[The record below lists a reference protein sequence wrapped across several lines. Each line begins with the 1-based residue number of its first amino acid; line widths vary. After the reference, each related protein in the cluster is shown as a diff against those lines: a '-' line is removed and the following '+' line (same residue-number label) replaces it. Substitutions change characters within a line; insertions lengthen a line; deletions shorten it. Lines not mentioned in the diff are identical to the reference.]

1 MTHRR
6 RFVLLLPL
14 VAALGLGGAVVAGSL
29 PAGGWGSRARAP
41 LAEPEIRERDIEFY
55 QARVERDPDGAL
67 DRMRLASLYLQRARE
82 RGSDTDLSRAEAAA
96 RASLARR
103 RAHNG
108 SALAVLSGAL
118 LAQHRFV
125 EARDAAGELA
135 ALEPESPA
143 AQALLGEA
151 RLELG
156 EYAEARRIFTALQSR
171 RHDPAV
177 APRLAR
183 WHELEGRVEE
193 ADRLLRDAR
202 ERALAL
208 HALPRE
214 QRAWFHLRVGDLALR
229 YGRLGEAK
237 AALEAGLAE
246 SPGDHPLLAARAR
259 LAAARGD
266 WRGAIA
272 YGDRALA
279 VAFDPATLGLLA
291 DAHLA
296 LGDTAAAAEHE
307 RVMDVALLGQTGP
320 FHRAWSLHLLERG
333 RHVPQVLARAEAE
346 LRSRRDV
353 YGWDVYAWAL
363 CKAGRPAAAAAAMDS
378 ARAVGTRD
386 PLLERH
392 ARGINAAA
400 VAAGEAP

>member
-6 RFVLLLPL
+6 HVVLLLPL
-14 VAALGLGGAVVAGSL
+14 VAALGLGGTVLAGSL
-29 PAGGWGSRARAP
+29 PAGGAAPRERAP
-41 LAEPEIRERDIEFY
+41 LPESEIRERDIAFY
-55 QARVERDPDGAL
+55 LARVGRDPDGAL
-67 DRMRLASLYLQRARE
+67 DRMHLASLYLQRARE
-82 RGSDTDLSRAEAAA
+82 RGSETDLSRAEAAA
-96 RASLARR
+96 RGSLGRR
-103 RAHNG
+103 RAHNT
-108 SALAVLSGAL
+108 SALAVLTGAL
-118 LAQHRFV
+118 LGQHRFV
-125 EARDAAGELA
+125 EARDAAAELA
-135 ALEPESPA
+135 RLEPESA
-143 AQALLGEA
+143 AARALLGEA
-151 RLELG
+151 LLELG

-193 ADRLLRDAR
+193 ADRLLGDAR

-246 SPGDHPLLAARAR
+246 SPDDHRLLAARAR
-259 LAAARGD
+259 LAAEGGD

-272 YGDRALA
+272 YGNRALA
-279 VAFDPATLGLLA
+279 GAFDPATLGLLA

-296 LGDTAAAAEHE
+296 LGDTAAAAEQE

-320 FHRAWSLHLLERG
+320 FHRAWSLHLLDRG

-346 LRSRRDV
+346 LSTRRDV

-363 CKAGRPAAAAAAMDS
+363 FQAGRHAEAAAAMDR
-378 ARAVGTRD
+378 ARALGTRD
-386 PLLERH
+386 PLFEHH
-392 ARGINAAA
+392 ARAINAAA
-400 VAAGEAP
+400 VAADEAP